1 MVPFTTPRASV
12 VAESMHSQ
20 PFDPVVL
27 IDTDPVTANVRTST
41 TTADRGIAS
50 ARSSTILLQRHSL
63 PFGRLEPEPLVIFEV
78 ILLANE
84 FIYFLYYN
92 FDE

>member
-50 ARSSTILLQRHSL
+50 AQRAESMIEDDLTTEALPTIRQIRARTVS
-63 PFGRLEPEPLVIFEV
+63 
-78 ILLANE
+78 
-84 FIYFLYYN
+84 YF
-92 FDE
+92 